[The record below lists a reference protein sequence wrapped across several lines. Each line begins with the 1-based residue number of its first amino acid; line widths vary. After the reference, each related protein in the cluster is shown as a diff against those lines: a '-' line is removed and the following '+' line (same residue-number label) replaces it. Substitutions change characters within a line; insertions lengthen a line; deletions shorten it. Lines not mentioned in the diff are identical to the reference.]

1 MRDLSEVSLPMTEK
15 LDFAQLKSSGNLP
28 SPQGI
33 ALTVMA
39 LCRQENV
46 PLSEIANVIR
56 GDPALAGRVIKVANA
71 INPNK
76 RRPIASVSPETLI
89 IIGTNTVQQIVLGFS
104 LINNESRIKCA
115 RFDYPYFWSRSVA
128 MAAAAQALG
137 AATRIAPPAEMFTC
151 GLLSGVGLIGLA
163 SVKPDAYSEILEQTD
178 GLGMDALR
186 QAEKERFGMHHC
198 ELSHLMMSDWGLP
211 RFYTEAVRFH
221 EDPLS
226 SPFSLGSRQ
235 IRLTWCIHLASLV
248 ADACLANDEQTQDAL
263 MAHIC
268 EEGEQLDLDM
278 IEMLSIANETAREWH
293 EWGAILG
300 IKTRLIKPFTPPSGN
315 PDREATLRV
324 GANLPPMRV
333 LVVDDEMIAFI
344 FSRMLSATGHIV
356 FTAAEGRQALE
367 IALREKP
374 HVIISD
380 WMNPELDA
388 AALCRALRDTPDGQ
402 YIHFVLLTEES
413 NDPKKSEALRAGAD
427 AYLSKPFDPA
437 QIHEELH
444 RAHKKRQ

>member
-1 MRDLSEVSLPMTEK
+1 MIEK

-33 ALTVMA
+33 ALTVME

-71 INPNK
+71 INLNK

-104 LINNESRIKCA
+104 LINNESKAKCA
-115 RFDYPYFWSRSVA
+115 KFDYPYFWSRSVA
-128 MAAAAQALG
+128 IAAAAQAIG
-137 AATRIAPPAEMFTC
+137 ATTRLAPAAEMFTC

-163 SVKPDAYSEILEQTD
+163 SVKPDSYSEVLEQTD

-186 QAEKERFGMHHC
+186 QAEKDRFGLHHC

-211 RFYTEAVRFH
+211 RFYTEAVLFH
-221 EDPLS
+221 EDPS
-226 SPFSLGSRQ
+226 SGTFAPGSRQ
-235 IRLTWCIHLASLV
+235 AKLTWSIHLASLI
-248 ADACLANDEQTQDAL
+248 ADACMATDEQAQDAL
-263 MAHIC
+263 MERIC
-268 EEGEQLDLDM
+268 EGGEHLELDM
-278 IEMLSIANETAREWH
+278 VEMISIADETAREWH
-293 EWGAILG
+293 EWGSILN
-300 IKTRLIKPFTPPSGN
+300 IETRLIRPFKPPSGN
-315 PDREATLRV
+315 AERKDTLRV
-324 GANLPPMRV
+324 GANLPPMRI
-333 LVVDDEMIAFI
+333 LVVDDEMISFI
-344 FSRMLSATGHIV
+344 FSRMLGASGHTV
-356 FTAAEGRQALE
+356 FTAAEGREALE

-374 HVIISD
+374 HVVISD
-380 WMNPELDA
+380 WMSPELDGA
-388 AALCRALRDTPDGQ
+388 TLCRTLRDTNEGKH
-402 YIHFVLLTEES
+402 IHFVMLSEETD
-413 NDPKKSEALRAGAD
+413 DPRKSEALRAGAD
-427 AYLSKPFDPA
+427 AYLAKPFDPG

>member
-1 MRDLSEVSLPMTEK
+1 MIEK

-33 ALTVMA
+33 ALTVMQ

-46 PLSEIANVIR
+46 ALSEIANVIR

-104 LINNESRIKCA
+104 LINNESKTKCA
-115 RFDYPYFWSRSVA
+115 KFDYPYFWSRSVA
-128 MAAAAQALG
+128 IATAAQAIG
-137 AATRIAPPAEMFTC
+137 ATTRMAPAAEMFTC

-163 SVKPDAYSEILEQTD
+163 SVKPEAYSEVLEQTD
-178 GLGMDALR
+178 GLGMEALR
-186 QAEKERFGMHHC
+186 KAETERFGLHHC

-211 RFYTEAVRFH
+211 RFYTEAVLFH
-221 EDPLS
+221 EDPGAS
-226 SPFSLGSRQ
+226 TFAPGSRQ
-235 IRLTWCIHLASLV
+235 IKLAWAIHLASLI
-248 ADACLANDEQTQDAL
+248 AEACMARDEATQDAL
-263 MAHIC
+263 MARIC
-268 EEGEQLDLDM
+268 EVGETLDLDM
-278 IEMLSIANETAREWH
+278 VQMISIADQTAREWH
-293 EWGAILG
+293 EWGGLLNID
-300 IKTRLIKPFTPPSGN
+300 TRPIKPFKPPSAN
-315 PDREATLRV
+315 LESRQQEVRV
-324 GANLPPMRV
+324 GSNLPPMRI
-333 LVVDDEMIAFI
+333 LVVDDEMISFI
-344 FSRMLSATGHIV
+344 FSRMLGAVGHVV
-356 FTAAEGRQALE
+356 FTAAEGREALE

-380 WMNPELDA
+380 WMGPELDGA
-388 AALCRALRDTPDGQ
+388 TLCRTLRDTAEGKH
-402 YIHFVLLTEES
+402 IHFIMLTEETD
-413 NDPKKSEALRAGAD
+413 DPRKSEALRAGAD
-427 AYLSKPFDPA
+427 AYLAKPFDPE